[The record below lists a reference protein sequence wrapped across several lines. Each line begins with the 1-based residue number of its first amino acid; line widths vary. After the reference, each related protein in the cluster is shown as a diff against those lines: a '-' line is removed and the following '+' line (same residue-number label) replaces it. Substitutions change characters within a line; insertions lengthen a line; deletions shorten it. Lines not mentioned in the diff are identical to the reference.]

1 MPIFNLLDVT
11 VQDSKR
17 NLSVASSS
25 NYVGDY
31 STNAKRYPIDV
42 GTSSDKGHY
51 MVFHINVQKKTQY
64 TNYEYSKDE
73 PTIFAS
79 RSRLAGRVGQPTN
92 GGTAANQLA
101 SLGIKAAESSA
112 KFIEQAIS
120 NGVNAAGSLDD
131 KKKAAIG
138 GAMDSTKSFL
148 SGVDSVVKEANS
160 NLNQA
165 GFLRTIRRTKD
176 TIALY
181 MPDTL
186 AFSQDQSYGEVGFG
200 GGLLAAG
207 AAGASALSRF
217 KGMPADKIANELGK
231 NLTPFLAAA
240 LQDPQLKALA
250 TGAFGTVV
258 NPQLEMIYAAPRF
271 RNFSFDFMFYPRSQR
286 EAKEVLEIIRLF
298 KFHQA
303 PEVLS
308 SKFAGGVGGFFL
320 VPPSEFDIQFYY
332 NGRENPNIPR
342 ISTCALTNMS
352 VDYSP
357 NGFATYET
365 LSSKP
370 TKGGTGMPVAM
381 RMTLQFQELEILTK
395 SNFEAS
401 PEESESSNGKIPGI
415 QNDGSKFA

>member
-31 STNAKRYPIDV
+31 STNAKRYPIDL

-51 MVFHINVQKKTQY
+51 MVFHINVQKKTSY
-64 TNYEYSKDE
+64 DKDYEYSSDE

-79 RSRLAGRVGQPTN
+79 RARQMARTGNDPNIAGFTGALAD
-92 GGTAANQLA
+92 
-101 SLGIKAAESSA
+101 LGIKGVETIGQQVKRQISKAVNNSETLSA
-112 KFIEQAIS
+112 KMKEYAGGTID
-120 NGVNAAGSLDD
+120 VVAA
-131 KKKAAIG
+131 AAQ
-138 GAMDSTKSFL
+138 GATDT
-148 SGVDSVVKEANS
+148 VKEARS
-160 NLNQA
+160 NLTHA
-165 GFLRTIRRTKD
+165 GFMRTIRRTKD

-186 AFSQDQSYGEVGFG
+186 AFTQEQKYGSVEFG

-207 AAGASALSRF
+207 AAGASALNRF
-217 KGMPADKIANELGK
+217 KGMPADKLAYELGR
-231 NLTPFLAAA
+231 NATPFLAAA
-240 LQDPQLKALA
+240 LQDPKLKALA
-250 TGAFGTVV
+250 AGAFGTVI
-258 NPQLEMIYAAPRF
+258 NPQLEMVYTAPDF
-271 RNFSFDFMFYPRSQR
+271 RSFSFEFMFYPRSQR
-286 EAKEVLEIIRLF
+286 EALDVLEIIRLF

-342 ISTCALTNMS
+342 ISTCALLNMS

-365 LSSKP
+365 LSSTP
-370 TKGGTGMPVAM
+370 TEGGTGMPVAM
-381 RMTLQFQELEILTK
+381 RLTLQFKELEILTK
-395 SNFEAS
+395 SNFEKAKNTT
-401 PEESESSNGKIPGI
+401 NGIAGDNSIP
-415 QNDGSKFA
+415 NNMA

>member
-1 MPIFNLLDVT
+1 MPIFNLLDVS

-17 NLSVASSS
+17 NLEVASSS
-25 NYVGDY
+25 NFVGDY
-31 STNAKRYPIDV
+31 STSSRRYPIDV

-51 MVFHINVQKKTQY
+51 MVFHINVQKKTKYNQD
-64 TNYEYSKDE
+64 YEYSSDE

-79 RSRLAGRVGQPTN
+79 RAR
-92 GGTAANQLA
+92 TAAEAGTSTSVADAGGQALET
-101 SLGIKAAESSA
+101 GIKLAEGTGKAIQNYTSGLVNNAESLSA
-112 KFIEQAIS
+112 KQ
-120 NGVNAAGSLDD
+120 
-131 KKKAAIG
+131 KAMAG
-138 GAMDSTKSFL
+138 GAIDTASSFSSGASSFL
-148 SGVDSVVKEANS
+148 KESRS

-165 GFLRTIRRTKD
+165 GFMRTIRRTKD

-186 AFSQDQSYGEVGFG
+186 AFTQNQNYGQVGFG
-200 GGLLAAG
+200 GGLLAAA
-207 AAGASALSRF
+207 AAGASALNRF
-217 KGMPADKIANELGK
+217 KGMPADKIANELGQ

-258 NPQLEMIYAAPRF
+258 NPQLEAVYTTPDF
-271 RNFSFDFMFYPRSQR
+271 RSFSFEFMFYPRSQR
-286 EAKEVLEIIRLF
+286 EALEVHEIIRLF

-342 ISTCALTNMS
+342 ISTCALTSMS

-370 TKGGTGMPVAM
+370 TVGGTGTPVAM
-381 RMTLQFQELEILTK
+381 RMNLQFKELEILTK
-395 SNFEAS
+395 SNFRK
-401 PEESESSNGKIPGI
+401 SENQQNQDAGITPIP
-415 QNDGSKFA
+415 NNFA

>member
-25 NYVGDY
+25 NYIGDY
-31 STNAKRYPIDV
+31 STTSKRYPIDV
-42 GTSSDKGHY
+42 GTNSDKGHY
-51 MVFHINVQKKTQY
+51 MVFHINVQKKTSY
-64 TNYEYSKDE
+64 KNDYSNDE

-79 RSRLAGRVGQPTN
+79 RSRAAAVTGQPVN
-92 GGTAANQLA
+92 IA
-101 SLGIKAAESSA
+101 SGASQAIGVGIKAAESSA
-112 KFIEQAIS
+112 KYLQQTIS
-120 NGVNAAGSLDD
+120 NAVGAAGSLDD

-138 GAMDSTKSFL
+138 GALDTTAAFL
-148 SGVDSVVKEANS
+148 AGVDSVVKESNS
-160 NLNQA
+160 NLTHA
-165 GFLRTIRRTKD
+165 GFLRTIRRTKN

-186 AFSQDQSYGEVGFG
+186 VFSQDQNYGDIGFG

-207 AAGASALSRF
+207 AAGASALNRF
-217 KGMPADKIANELGK
+217 KGMPTDKIASELGK
-231 NLTPFLAAA
+231 NITPFLAAA
-240 LQDPQLKALA
+240 LKDPQLKALA

-258 NPQLEMIYAAPRF
+258 NPQLEMVYTSPQF
-271 RNFSFDFMFYPRSQR
+271 RSFTFEFMFYPRSQR
-286 EAKEVLEIIRLF
+286 EALEVQEIIRLF

-342 ISTCALTNMS
+342 ISTCALLNMS

-381 RMTLQFQELEILTK
+381 RMTLQFKELEILTK

-401 PEESESSNGKIPGI
+401 PEESETSNYRIPGVNGGNTTI
-415 QNDGSKFA
+415 

>member
-1 MPIFNLLDVT
+1 MPVFNLLDVT

-31 STNAKRYPIDV
+31 STTSKRYPIDV

-51 MVFHINVQKKTQY
+51 MVFHINVQKKTTYDTQY
-64 TNYEYSKDE
+64 STDE

-79 RSRLAGRVGQPTN
+79 RDRASKRTGSEVNMGSQAGAVGN
-92 GGTAANQLA
+92 F
-101 SLGIKAAESSA
+101 GIKATETVAGATKQFISNQVNNAESLSA
-112 KFIEQAIS
+112 KLKGQ
-120 NGVNAAGSLDD
+120 
-131 KKKAAIG
+131 IG
-138 GAMDSTKSFL
+138 GAIDVASAAAKG
-148 SGVDSVVKEANS
+148 SGDVLKESNANLT
-160 NLNQA
+160 NA
-165 GFLRTIRRTKD
+165 GFMRTIRRTKD

-186 AFSQDQSYGEVGFG
+186 AFTQSQKYGGIEFG
-200 GGLLAAG
+200 GGTLAAA
-207 AAGASALSRF
+207 AAGVSALNRF
-217 KGMPADKIANELGK
+217 KGMPADKIAYELGK
-231 NLTPFLAAA
+231 NATPFLAAA
-240 LQDPQLKALA
+240 LKDPQLKALA
-250 TGAFGTVV
+250 TGAFGTVI
-258 NPQLEMIYAAPRF
+258 NPQLEMVYTSPEF
-271 RNFSFDFMFYPRSQR
+271 RGFSFDFMFYPRSQR
-286 EAKEVLEIIRLF
+286 EAIEVHEIIRLF

-370 TKGGTGMPVAM
+370 TVGGTGTPVAM
-381 RMTLQFQELEILTK
+381 RLTLQFQELEILTK
-395 SNFEAS
+395 SNFEKS
-401 PEESESSNGKIPGI
+401 SDKSESSNYTIPGLNGGTNTTI
-415 QNDGSKFA
+415 

>member
-1 MPIFNLLDVT
+1 MPIFNLLDVS

-17 NLSVASSS
+17 NLEVASSS

-31 STNAKRYPIDV
+31 STTSRRYPIDV

-51 MVFHINVQKKTQY
+51 MVFHINVQKKTTY
-64 TNYEYSKDE
+64 DNYSFSNDE

-79 RSRLAGRVGQPTN
+79 RSRAAARFGTDVNIGSSAGAVSNFGV
-92 GGTAANQLA
+92 
-101 SLGIKAAESSA
+101 KAAET
-112 KFIEQAIS
+112 
-120 NGVNAAGSLDD
+120 AGSAIKNFLSKKVTNATSLAD
-131 KKKAAIG
+131 KQRELAG
-138 GAMDSTKSFL
+138 GAINVASEAARGAGD
-148 SGVDSVVKEANS
+148 VVKEANS
-160 NLNQA
+160 NLNNA
-165 GFLRTIRRTKD
+165 GFMRTIRRTKD

-186 AFSQDQSYGEVGFG
+186 AFTQTQKYNGIEFG
-200 GGLLAAG
+200 GGALAAA
-207 AAGASALSRF
+207 AAGVSALSRF
-217 KGMPADKIANELGK
+217 KGMSPSKIAYELGK
-231 NLTPFLAAA
+231 NATPFLAAA
-240 LQDPQLKALA
+240 LKDPQLKALA
-250 TGAFGTVV
+250 TGAFGTVI
-258 NPQLEMIYAAPRF
+258 NPQLEMVYTSPEF
-271 RNFSFDFMFYPRSQR
+271 RGFSFEFMFYPRSQR
-286 EAKEVLEIIRLF
+286 EAQEVHEIIRLF

-370 TKGGTGMPVAM
+370 TVGGTGTPVAM
-381 RMTLQFQELEILTK
+381 RLTLQFQELEILTK
-395 SNFEAS
+395 SNFE
-401 PEESESSNGKIPGI
+401 SSADQKK
-415 QNDGSKFA
+415 QNNETNPRQ

>member
-31 STNAKRYPIDV
+31 STTALRYPIDV
-42 GTSSDKGHY
+42 GTSPDKGHY
-51 MVFHINVQKKTQY
+51 MVFHINVQKKTSY
-64 TNYEYSKDE
+64 EYEYSSDE

-79 RSRLAGRVGQPTN
+79 RARAMARYGTDVNIAGAAGAL
-92 GGTAANQLA
+92 GG
-101 SLGIKAAESSA
+101 LGIKAAETIGQKAKQEISKGVYNSTTLSA
-112 KFIEQAIS
+112 KLKETFGGTIDT
-120 NGVNAAGSLDD
+120 VAA
-131 KKKAAIG
+131 AAQ
-138 GAMDSTKSFL
+138 GATD
-148 SGVDSVVKEANS
+148 VIKESNS
-160 NLNQA
+160 NLTQA
-165 GFLRTIRRTKD
+165 GFMRTIRRTKD

-186 AFSQDQSYGEVGFG
+186 AFTQSQRYGGVEFG

-207 AAGASALSRF
+207 AAGASALNRF
-217 KGMPADKIANELGK
+217 KGMPADKIAYELGK
-231 NLTPFLAAA
+231 NATPFLAAA
-240 LQDPQLKALA
+240 LQDPKLKALA
-250 TGAFGTVV
+250 TGAFGTVI
-258 NPQLEMIYAAPRF
+258 NPQLEMVYSTPEF
-271 RNFSFDFMFYPRSQR
+271 RSFSFEFMFYPRSQR
-286 EAKEVLEIIRLF
+286 EAVEVLEIIRKL

-342 ISTCALTNMS
+342 ISTCALTSMS

-370 TKGGTGMPVAM
+370 TEGGTGMPVAM
-381 RMTLQFQELEILTK
+381 RLNLQFQELEILTK
-395 SNFEAS
+395 SNFEKAKNTTNQDAGIS
-401 PEESESSNGKIPGI
+401 PMN
-415 QNDGSKFA
+415 NMA

>member
-17 NLSVASSS
+17 NLDVASSS

-31 STNAKRYPIDV
+31 STTSRRYPIDV

-51 MVFHINVQKKTQY
+51 MVFHINVQKKTSY
-64 TNYEYSKDE
+64 KNEYSKDE

-79 RSRLAGRVGQPTN
+79 RARTAAAVGQSINSGQFT
-92 GGTAANQLA
+92 GALLET
-101 SLGIKAAESSA
+101 GIKALGGAGA
-112 KFIEQAIS
+112 AIQKTLI
-120 NGVNAAGSLDD
+120 NRINNADSLDE
-131 KKKAAIG
+131 KKRIAIG
-138 GAMDSTKSFL
+138 GGLDTVSAFGA
-148 SGVDSVVKEANS
+148 GVAGAIKEEGS
-160 NLNQA
+160 NLTHA
-165 GFLRTIRRTKD
+165 GFLRTIRRTKN

-186 AFSQDQSYGEVGFG
+186 AFTQTQSYGQVGFG

-207 AAGASALSRF
+207 AAGASALNRF
-217 KGMPADKIANELGK
+217 KGMPADQIARELGK
-231 NLTPFLAAA
+231 NMTPFLAAA

-258 NPQLEMIYAAPRF
+258 NPQLEMIYSSPQF
-271 RNFSFDFMFYPRSQR
+271 RNFSFEFMFYPRSQR
-286 EAKEVLEIIRLF
+286 EAEEVHEIIRLF

-320 VPPSEFDIQFYY
+320 VPPSEFDMQFYY

-357 NGFATYET
+357 NGFVTYET

-370 TKGGTGMPVAM
+370 TVGGTGTPVAM
-381 RMTLQFQELEILTK
+381 RLNLQFQELEILTK
-395 SNFEAS
+395 SNFEKS
-401 PEESESSNGKIPGI
+401 SESEKTQPYYP
-415 QNDGSKFA
+415 DGAI

>member
-31 STNAKRYPIDV
+31 STTSKRYPIDV
-42 GTSSDKGHY
+42 GTNSDKGHY
-51 MVFHINVQKKTQY
+51 MVFHINVQKKTIY
-64 TNYEYSKDE
+64 NSEASKDE

-79 RSRLAGRVGQPTN
+79 RTRLAARTGQTTN
-92 GGTAANQLA
+92 FGTTGGALVET
-101 SLGIKAAESSA
+101 GIKAVGSAGSALKESVLN
-112 KFIEQAIS
+112 Q
-120 NGVNAAGSLDD
+120 VNTSQSLDD
-131 KKKAAIG
+131 KKRDAIS
-138 GAMDSTKSFL
+138 GAVGTASSFG
-148 SGVDSVVKEANS
+148 SGVAGAIKEDGANLS
-160 NLNQA
+160 QA
-165 GFLRTIRRTKD
+165 GFMRTIRRTKD

-186 AFSQDQSYGEVGFG
+186 VFSQDQKYGEVGFG

-207 AAGASALSRF
+207 AAGASALNRF
-217 KGMPADKIANELGK
+217 KGMPADKIAYELGK

-258 NPQLEMIYAAPRF
+258 NPQLEVVYTTPQF
-271 RNFSFDFMFYPRSQR
+271 RNFTFEFMFYPRSQR
-286 EAKEVLEIIRLF
+286 EAQEVHEIIRLF

-370 TKGGTGMPVAM
+370 TVGGTGTPVAM

-395 SNFEAS
+395 SNFEKS
-401 PEESESSNGKIPGI
+401 SETEKTQPYYP
-415 QNDGSKFA
+415 DGAI

>member
-25 NYVGDY
+25 NFIGDY
-31 STNAKRYPIDV
+31 STTSKRYPIDV
-42 GTSSDKGHY
+42 GTNSDKGHY
-51 MVFHINVQKKTQY
+51 MVFHINVQKKTSY
-64 TNYEYSKDE
+64 KNDYSKDE

-79 RSRLAGRVGQPTN
+79 RARTAATVGQNINP
-92 GGTAANQLA
+92 GQFAG
-101 SLGIKAAESSA
+101 SLLETGIKAAGGA
-112 KFIEQAIS
+112 GAALQKALMNRI
-120 NGVNAAGSLDD
+120 NASDSLDE
-131 KKKAAIG
+131 KKRLAIG
-138 GAMDSTKSFL
+138 GGVDTVSAFG
-148 SGVDSVVKEANS
+148 SGVTGAIKEEGS
-160 NLNQA
+160 NLTHA
-165 GFLRTIRRTKD
+165 GFLRTIRRTKN

-186 AFSQDQSYGEVGFG
+186 AFTQSQQYSGVGFG

-207 AAGASALSRF
+207 AAGASALNRF
-217 KGMPADKIANELGK
+217 KGMPADKIASELGK
-231 NLTPFLAAA
+231 NITPFLAAA

-258 NPQLEMIYAAPRF
+258 NPQLEMVYSSPQF
-271 RNFSFDFMFYPRSQR
+271 RDFSFEFMFYPRSQR
-286 EAKEVLEIIRLF
+286 EAIEVQEIIRLF

-365 LSSKP
+365 LSSTP
-370 TKGGTGMPVAM
+370 TLGGTGMPVAM
-381 RMTLQFQELEILTK
+381 RLTLQFKELEILTK
-395 SNFEAS
+395 SNFVAS
-401 PEESESSNGKIPGI
+401 SEQSESSNYKIPGVNGGNNTI
-415 QNDGSKFA
+415 